1 VVVRLTIEAIHAGY
15 QYPENEQ
22 PGAAKAHLQRY
33 NERTFA
39 REICFQKTTIL
50 MSMKTKAA
58 ILVSSFAVL
67 LFVVVGSMG
76 GVHASSNDGSYR
88 QLQVYSEVL
97 SRVRSEYVEE
107 PNIPKVTDGALH
119 GLLESLDSN
128 SSYLT
133 GEAYKQYKA
142 HRSESKGDIGATISK
157 RFGYAA
163 VVSVL
168 PGSPAEKAGIEA
180 TDIFESIEG
189 VSTRDMSLPEI
200 RNLLAGTP
208 GSQVNV
214 SVVRARR
221 AEPQK
226 VVITRDVVSIPP
238 VAEKMIDE
246 GIGYVKVEAL
256 NKGKAQEISS
266 KIKSLER
273 SGAKKLVLDLR
284 NASEGDEG
292 EGVAVANLFL
302 NHGTITYL
310 QGQKYPREAFNADP
324 AKAITTLP
332 IAVLVNKGTAGP
344 GEIVAAAILENARG
358 DVVGD
363 KTFGDGSV
371 QKTIDLPDGGALIL
385 SVAKYY
391 SPSGKAIQDTAVTPN
406 VVVADE
412 QDNIVSEDE
421 EQEPNTPD
429 QEEKPKN
436 TVDDQLKKA
445 VEVLKRRAG

>member
-1 VVVRLTIEAIHAGY
+1 MSVSSASDS
-15 QYPENEQ
+15 
-22 PGAAKAHLQRY
+22 
-33 NERTFA
+33 
-39 REICFQKTTIL
+39 FQKKNL

-67 LFVVVGSMG
+67 LFVVAGSFG

-88 QLQVYSEVL
+88 QMQVYSEVL
-97 SRVRSEYVEE
+97 SRVQSEYVED

-119 GLLESLDSN
+119 GLVESLDAN

-133 GEAYKQYKA
+133 AAAYKAYKA
-142 HRSESKGDIGATISK
+142 HKTEAKGEIGATVSK
-157 RFGYAA
+157 RFGYAD

-189 VSTRDMSLPEI
+189 LSTRDMSLLEI
-200 RNLLAGTP
+200 RSMLAGTP
-208 GSQVNV
+208 GSTVNV

-226 VVITRDVVSIPP
+226 MVITRDVVSVPP
-238 VAEKMIDE
+238 VSDKMLEDS
-246 GIGYVKVEAL
+246 IGYVKVDAL
-256 NKGKAQEISS
+256 IKGKTLEVAA
-266 KIKSLER
+266 KIKALEK

-284 NASEGDEG
+284 NTSDGEES
-292 EGVAVANLFL
+292 EGVATANLFL

-310 QGQKYPREAFNADP
+310 QGQKFPRQAFNADP
-324 AKAITTLP
+324 AKAVTSLP
-332 IAVLVNKGTAGP
+332 VAVLVNKGTAGAA
-344 GEIVAAAILENARG
+344 EVVAAALLENARG

-391 SPSGKAIQDTAVTPN
+391 SPSGKAIQEAAVTPN
-406 VVVADE
+406 VLVADE
-412 QDNIVSEDE
+412 IDNAISEDDG
-421 EQEPNTPD
+421 QETAPTEP
-429 QEEKPKN
+429 EAKPKN
-436 TVDDQLKKA
+436 TVDDQLRKA
-445 VEVLKRRAG
+445 VEVLKSRSS